1 MSPFEWLSD
10 VRETKIELIW
20 KLGKQAHASACIK
33 YVSARHIGLQMNGA
47 TQFKLMAL
55 TKYG

>member
-20 KLGKQAHASACIK
+20 KLGYQAHAGASIK
-33 YVSARHIGLQMNGA
+33 DV
-47 TQFKLMAL
+47 
-55 TKYG
+55 